1 MLFSDFADVSTS
13 LDFLSQKFVHE
24 QLHIV
29 LLYLEESL
37 PTTTMPSGSLETA
50 KNLSGA

>member
-13 LDFLSQKFVHE
+13 LDFLSQIFVHE

-29 LLYLEESL
+29 PLCLEESL
-37 PTTTMPSGSLETA
+37 QTTTTPSGFLEMA